1 MRPLWE
7 GAITFG
13 LILIPVRMYKATE
26 ERKPG
31 FHLVR
36 EKDMCPIKYMRICK
50 ASGEEVPYNE
60 IVRSYEYQKGNLIT
74 LDDEDFKKAYARRT
88 ENIEIIQFSAES
100 EIQSK
105 YYQQPYYLEP
115 GKAAAK
121 VYALLREALVKSNKV
136 GIARYVLHNLEHLGV
151 IKAEGGLLILNQI
164 RYASEIR
171 EISGLRAPEK
181 TDKISEKEIDTALM
195 LVKQLSSPFNPKK
208 FKDTFTKEM
217 NRVIEEKVKT
227 GGIRIEDEK
236 KYEKPGEVVD
246 LLAKLKQSLDEAGS
260 VKNAS

>member
-36 EKDMCPIKYMRICK
+36 EKDMCPIKYMRVCK
-50 ASGEEVPYNE
+50 SSGEEVPYNE
-60 IVRSYEYQKGNLIT
+60 IVRSYEYQKDSLVT
-74 LDDEDFKKAYARRT
+74 LDDEDFKKAYAKRT
-88 ENIEIIQFSAES
+88 ENIEIIQFSDEAEVH
-100 EIQSK
+100 SK

-115 GKAAAK
+115 GKGASK

-136 GIARYVLHNLEHLGV
+136 GIAKYVLHNLEHLGI
-151 IKAEGGLLILNQI
+151 IKAEGGFLILNQI
-164 RYASEIR
+164 RYESEIR
-171 EISGLRAPEK
+171 KISELKIPERI
-181 TDKISEKEIDTALM
+181 DKISEKEIDTSIM
-195 LVKQLSSPFNPKK
+195 LIKQLSSTFNPKK
-208 FKDTFTKEM
+208 FKDTFAEEIKK
-217 NRVIEEKVKT
+217 VIEEKAKT
-227 GGIRIEDEK
+227 GKIKIKDEK

-246 LLAKLKQSLDEAGS
+246 LLAKLKQSLDEARS
-260 VKNAS
+260 IKNAS

>member
-36 EKDMCPIKYMRICK
+36 EKDMCPIKYMRVCK

-74 LDDEDFKKAYARRT
+74 LDDKDFKKAYARRT
-88 ENIEIIQFSAES
+88 ENIEIIQFSDES

-115 GKAAAK
+115 GKGAAK
-121 VYALLREALVKSNKV
+121 VYSLLREALVKSKKV
-136 GIARYVLHNLEHLGV
+136 GIAKYVLHNLEHLGV
-151 IKAEGGLLILNQI
+151 IKAEEGFLILNQI
-164 RYASEIR
+164 RYKSEIR
-171 EISGLRAPEK
+171 EISGLKTPEK
-181 TDKISEKEIDTALM
+181 IDKISQKEIDTAIL
-195 LVKQLSSPFNPKK
+195 LIKQLSSSFNPKK
-208 FKDTFTKEM
+208 FKDTFTEEIK
-217 NRVIEEKVKT
+217 RVIEEKVKT
-227 GGIRIEDEK
+227 GSIMIKDEK

-246 LLAKLKQSLDEAGS
+246 LLAKLKQSLDEARS